1 PTVDF
6 PNPEDPNAFKLAL
19 ELANKVDADL
29 VLTDYSNLGT
39 LDYVFFACVAAW
51 IIMLGIRLY
60 VINVKNKQ

>member
-1 PTVDF
+1 MKI
-6 PNPEDPNAFKLAL
+6 EGM
-19 ELANKVDADL
+19 NKTDWLMLVLITAVL